1 MSNIDIE
8 IKINSNCKNPKITI
22 ETAEITSEIN
32 NLIKKLSESN
42 LQIIC
47 GFLDDKVE
55 ILNEEDIIYIYCSD
69 SKVFASTIKNDYK
82 LKLRLY
88 ELENQLNKSNFI
100 RISNSEIINLKMVK
114 SLHLSFTG
122 TIYVKF
128 INNKSTYVSRRY
140 VKRFKEILGIWGD

>member
-114 SLHLSFTG
+114 SLDLSFTG

-140 VKRFKEILGIWGD
+140 VKRFKEILGI

>member
-47 GFLDDKVE
+47 GFLDDKVG

-114 SLHLSFTG
+114 SLDLSFTG

-140 VKRFKEILGIWGD
+140 VKRFKEILGI

>member
-47 GFLDDKVE
+47 VFLDDKVE

-114 SLHLSFTG
+114 SLDLSFTG

-140 VKRFKEILGIWGD
+140 VKRFKEILGI